1 MGKTRKSFH
10 FDLDTKKMKQC
21 YDSRKNYRQG
31 YYDIKKFMLKNG
43 FVHEQGSGYTSK
55 KALTDTEALSIALQ
69 LKSALP
75 WLEKCIRVFTVTD
88 FRKGK
93 DITGILTSKPA
104 SIEPKKQLTLDD
116 KEFETATIS
125 IDDLKNN
132 VPIAQE
138 IYEKSPKQKVHQN
151 KRSKNEEL

>member
-10 FDLDTKKMKQC
+10 C
-21 YDSRKNYRQG
+21 
-31 YYDIKKFMLKNG
+31 
-43 FVHEQGSGYTSK
+43 SGYTSK